1 MRRPRPSLAA
11 LGAACVLAL
20 PAAADLDAQHVE
32 PPPPTAYALEDVTV
46 VGAEGARRAD
56 VTLVVREGRIA
67 ALAPGAEVPSD
78 ARVLEGD
85 SLFVYPGLVDAEG
98 EPRFSFPG
106 AVEEE
111 DGDGGEGDDVVAWN
125 PARPVQGF
133 LAHRRAADALD
144 AVGEELD
151 GARKAGVVAS
161 AVHPSGG
168 VLPGRGA
175 LLLHRLA
182 AEQPRELVL
191 TPVLGPVMAF
201 RRAGRVYPSTH
212 FGLVAFLRQVML
224 DAERHA
230 SLVDAHAER
239 PGEGPAPSWDPDLEV
254 LAAAARG
261 EAPVYFRA
269 DAAADVRQAL
279 ELSDSFGFRAVIVGG
294 EEAWR
299 AAEELARRDVPVLVS
314 LDFPEPTR
322 WQPEEAEEAGAD
334 TAAAPSDTAAA
345 RSDTAAGGEAEVE
358 TDTAE
363 AELDPAVLREKR
375 EIEDAWANAARLDE
389 AGVRIALTSGG
400 GEADLREGARKA
412 VEYGLSEEAA
422 IRALTT
428 TPAELLGVPWL
439 ARLEPGGSATFVV
452 TDGPLLDED
461 TRVRYTF
468 VEGRMERGAEP
479 GREPEEPPAVDV
491 TGTWSIEIDSEA
503 QSYEGT
509 LELEQEDAR
518 FGGTL
523 EGQFGTLDVDDG
535 LVSGEEVSFSVTA
548 DVEGETMEVTLTGTV
563 SGDRMSGSGSGP
575 PGIGAFTWTAE
586 REGPDGRRA
595 ER

>member
-1 MRRPRPSLAA
+1 MRRSRPSLAA

-20 PAAADLDAQHVE
+20 PATAHLDAQHVE
-32 PPPPTAYALEDVTV
+32 PPPPTAYALEDVTL
-46 VGAEGARRAD
+46 VGADGARRAG

-67 ALAPGAEVPSD
+67 ALAPGAEVPAD
-78 ARVLEGD
+78 ARVIEGD

-98 EPRFSFPG
+98 EPRFSFPEADG
-106 AVEEE
+106 DE
-111 DGDGGEGDDVVAWN
+111 DGDDGGDDVVAWN
-125 PARPVQGF
+125 PERPVQGF
-133 LAHRRAADALD
+133 LAHRRAVDALE
-144 AVGEELD
+144 AVGEDLQD
-151 GARKAGVVAS
+151 ARKAGVVAS

-191 TPVLGPVMAF
+191 APVLGPVMAF
-201 RRAGRVYPSTH
+201 TPGTRVYPSTH

-239 PGEGPAPSWDPDLEV
+239 PDEGPAPSWDPDLEV

-269 DAAADVRQAL
+269 DAAANVRQAL
-279 ELSDSFGFRAVIVGG
+279 ELADGFGFRPVIVGG

-299 AAEELARRDVPVLVS
+299 AADELARRDVPVLVS

-322 WQPEEAEEAGAD
+322 WQPEESEEAGAD
-334 TAAAPSDTAAA
+334 TATAP
-345 RSDTAAGGEAEVE
+345 SDTAAGGEAEAT

-375 EIEDAWANAARLDE
+375 EIEDAWANAGRLVE
-389 AGVRIALTSGG
+389 AGVRVALTSGG

-422 IRALTT
+422 LRALTA

-439 ARLEPGGSATFVV
+439 ARVEPGGSATFVV

-468 VEGRMERGAEP
+468 VEGRMQVGSEPGAEP
-479 GREPEEPPAVDV
+479 DQPPAADLG
-491 TGTWSIEIDSEA
+491 GTWSIEIDSEA

-509 LELEQEDAR
+509 LELEQDGAR
-518 FGGTL
+518 FDGTL

-548 DVEGETMEVTLTGTV
+548 DIGGEAMEVTFSGTV

-575 PGIGAFTWTAE
+575 PGIGAITWTAE

>member
-1 MRRPRPSLAA
+1 MRRPRPRPAV
-11 LGAACVLAL
+11 LGAAIVLAL
-20 PAAADLDAQHVE
+20 SAVAGLDAQHVE
-32 PPPPTAYALEDVTV
+32 PPPPTAYALEDITV
-46 VGAEGARRAD
+46 VGADGARRTG

-67 ALAPGAEVPSD
+67 SLAPGAEVPSD

-85 SLFVYPGLVDAEG
+85 SLLVYPGLVDAEG
-98 EPRFSFPG
+98 EPRFSFPEAAG
-106 AVEEE
+106 DE

-125 PARPVQGF
+125 PERPVQGF
-133 LAHRRAADALD
+133 LAHRRAVDALD
-144 AVGEELD
+144 AVGEDLES
-151 GARKAGVVAS
+151 AREAGVVAS

-168 VLPGRGA
+168 VLPGRGT
-175 LLLHRLA
+175 LLLHRIG
-182 AEQPRELVL
+182 AEQPRKLVL
-191 TPVLGPVMAF
+191 APVLGPVMAF

-239 PGEGPAPSWDPDLEV
+239 PGGGPAPSWDPDLEV

-279 ELSDSFGFRAVIVGG
+279 ELADSFGFRPVIVGG

-299 AAEELARRDVPVLVS
+299 AADELARRDVPVLVS

-322 WQPEEAEEAGAD
+322 WQPEESEEAGAD
-334 TAAAPSDTAAA
+334 TAAAPSDTAA
-345 RSDTAAGGEAEVE
+345 

-400 GEADLREGARKA
+400 GEADLREGARRA

-422 IRALTT
+422 IRALTA
-428 TPAELLGVPWL
+428 TPAELLGAPWL
-439 ARLEPGGSATFVV
+439 SRIEPGGPASFVV

-468 VEGRMERGAEP
+468 VEGRVQVGAEP
-479 GREPEEPPAVDV
+479 GADPDQPPAADLS
-491 TGTWSIEIDSEA
+491 GTWSIEIDSEA
-503 QSYEGT
+503 QSFEGT
-509 LELEQEDAR
+509 LELEQDDAR
-518 FGGTL
+518 FDGTL
-523 EGQFGTLDVDDG
+523 EGEFGTLDVDDG

-548 DVEGETMEVTLTGTV
+548 DVEGEAMEVTFTGTV
-563 SGDRMSGSGSGP
+563 SGDRMNGSGSGP

>member
-20 PAAADLDAQHVE
+20 PTTDHLDAQHVE

-46 VGAEGARRAD
+46 VGGDGTRRAA

-67 ALAPGAEVPSD
+67 ALGPGAEVPAD

-85 SLFVYPGLVDAEG
+85 SLLVYPGLVDAEG
-98 EPRFSFPG
+98 EPRFSFPE
-106 AVEEE
+106 ADEDE
-111 DGDGGEGDDVVAWN
+111 DGEDGGGEDVVAGG
-125 PARPVQGF
+125 PERPVRGF
-133 LAHRRAADALD
+133 LAHRRAVDALD
-144 AVGEELD
+144 AVGEDLED
-151 GARKAGVVAS
+151 AREAGVVAS

-175 LLLHRLA
+175 LLLHRVG
-182 AEQPRELVL
+182 AEHARELVL
-191 TPVLGPVMAF
+191 APVLGPVMAF
-201 RRAGRVYPSTH
+201 ARRARVYPSTH

-239 PGEGPAPSWDPDLEV
+239 PDEGPAPSWDPDLEV

-279 ELSDSFGFRAVIVGG
+279 ELADAFGFRPVIVGG

-299 AAEELARRDVPVLVS
+299 AADELARRDVPVLVS

-322 WQPEEAEEAGAD
+322 WQPEEPEESGAD
-334 TAAAPSDTAAA
+334 TATAP
-345 RSDTAAGGEAEVE
+345 SDTAAGGEAEAT

-375 EIEDAWANAARLDE
+375 EIEDAWANAGRLVE
-389 AGVRIALTSGG
+389 AGVRVALTSGG
-400 GEADLREGARKA
+400 GEADLGEGARKA
-412 VEYGLSEEAA
+412 VEYGLSEDAA
-422 IRALTT
+422 LRALTA

-439 ARLEPGGSATFVV
+439 ARVEPGGSATFVV

-461 TRVRYTF
+461 TRIRYTF
-468 VEGRMERGAEP
+468 VEGRVQVGAEP
-479 GREPEEPPAVDV
+479 GAELDQPPAADLS
-491 TGTWSIEIDSEA
+491 GTWSIGIDSEA

-509 LELEQEDAR
+509 LELEQDGAR
-518 FGGTL
+518 FDGTL
-523 EGQFGTLDVDDG
+523 EGEFGTLDVDDG
-535 LVSGEEVSFSVTA
+535 RVSGEEVSFSVTA
-548 DVEGETMEVTLTGTV
+548 DIGGEAMEVTFSGTV

-586 REGPDGRRA
+586 REGPGGRRA